1 MHIPAILSLEYLVTS
16 VNYEVAVYCYLAKL
30 ILYHRHSFAVGS
42 LENII
47 YKRRL
52 KSVC

>member
-1 MHIPAILSLEYLVTS
+1 MYIPAILRLEYFVTC

-30 ILYHRHSFAVGS
+30 ILYHRYSFAVGG
-42 LENII
+42 LENIV

-52 KSVC
+52 ESVC